1 MNENPKPSIGAYF
14 RLFMS
19 TIFIVGAIGMAIG
32 WTDHIQFIRENRLL
46 VAIPVLLYGLFRLY
60 LAIRSLRGN
69 NDTFNY

>member
-1 MNENPKPSIGAYF
+1 MNERPKPGIGAYF

-19 TIFIVGAIGMAIG
+19 SIFIIGAIGMAMG
-32 WTDHIQFIRENRLL
+32 YTDHIDFIRENRLL

-60 LAIRSLRGN
+60 LAIRALRGN